1 MPATDIGYASTAFEL
16 GNDTIQGRQP
26 FADEM
31 ILIARSEE
39 PCDRAKKAGRL
50 VTPGYPTAALK
61 GCLHFVL
68 VAVDCDHGIER
79 ADHVDGAVIHC
90 EHHCLFRRQCE
101 LLRGRVIR
109 KIVRGRVVRCP
120 FPQIPLVHPRFSG
133 EFFNRHW
140 ASLMQ
145 GLVKTEGV
153 AHSDQCDA
161 YRTPEIVQHLPYEL
175 MQLCFIN
182 HVLLPLLSLCP
193 CGFSQPQRKPVS
205 PRTPSADLP
214 TTSCTVIEFAGWKRP
229 QRASR

>member
-1 MPATDIGYASTAFEL
+1 M
-16 GNDTIQGRQP
+16 R
-26 FADEM
+26 
-31 ILIARSEE
+31 
-39 PCDRAKKAGRL
+39 AGRNKTL
-50 VTPGYPTAALK
+50 RTYSLAFRSNPGSGLCTTLTVPGSARPIVPAGHAA
-61 GCLHFVL
+61 VSSP
-68 VAVDCDHGIER
+68 
-79 ADHVDGAVIHC
+79 
-90 EHHCLFRRQCE
+90 RQY
-101 LLRGRVIR
+101 R
-109 KIVRGRVVRCP
+109 
-120 FPQIPLVHPRFSG
+120 VHPRFSG

-214 TTSCTVIEFAGWKRP
+214 TTSCTVIEFAG
-229 QRASR
+229 